1 MPIRDPRV
9 FTIPAGAPFMPTLA
23 RALIDGEL
31 IEGFPGSGG
40 PLALASATIYVPT
53 QRAAA
58 ALAEALLAAAGGE
71 SVLLPRI
78 APLGAFEPD
87 DAATFFDPA
96 GEETPR
102 AGIPPAVGELARRH
116 TLALLVRKWGLA
128 LRGAIRGADADG
140 LRFDMREPAL
150 VASSPAQAYALAA
163 DLAALI
169 DDMIIEGVDWRRLE
183 TLAPEEYDV
192 YWRITLDF
200 LKIAFAHWPAWL
212 RENGLIDRAKRIAL
226 FVQAEINSLEAGAR
240 LGPTIIAGSTGA
252 NRATA
257 ELIAAI
263 ARSHKGAV
271 VLPALDLHLDE
282 SAWDMIGASDKAS
295 HGLAS
300 HPQALL
306 HRLIR
311 RIGVSRDE
319 VRTLG
324 APPAP
329 LAARAAFLNEAL
341 RPADSTDL
349 WRERD
354 AALSSDAVAAA
365 LNRVSII
372 VADTETDEA
381 LALAIAM
388 REALETPGK
397 TVALITPDPS
407 IARRVSAE
415 LARWGVQVEDSA
427 GRTFGQTGAGALARL
442 LLMAAVD
449 FTPLTAQALIAHP
462 SARFGRRRA
471 ECEAAARA
479 LELGIFRAA
488 PLASLDT
495 LDKAFA
501 AARAAADDPHA
512 HPAVRAIGE
521 EKRAAGER
529 FARDLVAALD
539 PLRALRAS
547 APLREWLLTHRAAL
561 DAILAAPEGERSAP
575 HGLEALATLLDEWSD
590 AAGDGFACTL
600 AEYAALFDEALA
612 GVRAPPALGG
622 HPRLKI
628 LGLLEA
634 RLLSFDR
641 TLLAGL
647 DEKVWPPA
655 VDADAF
661 LNRPMRA
668 ELGLSAPERRIGQ
681 TAHDFLA
688 AFGAREAIL
697 SRARK
702 RGGEPTVPSRF
713 LQRIGAAAG
722 AGAIEA
728 AEARGEVYLR
738 YARALDQPEAIAP
751 AKRPEPRPPVELRP
765 RSLSVTRIETLRRD
779 PYAIY
784 AERILRLPPLEP
796 VESEL
801 GPREAGDAWHRALQD
816 FAELYPSGA
825 LPPDARQTLVR
836 LARARFAAL
845 LEKPT
850 FEGLNWPGIEKAIE
864 FILGFEARNRSAI
877 ERIWVE
883 RHGEVVFPLKD
894 GKPFRLTARADR
906 IDVLSIGGATLIDYK
921 SGQMPGPNEVDVG
934 FAPQLTLEA
943 AILMRG
949 GFEGLGKMTPARA
962 LYLKLGG
969 PDGGKERP
977 AAGTPTKHKK
987 HMENLPALAERH
999 FAELGALLDQFTDP
1013 ATPYLSR
1020 PFPKFAG
1027 RFSDYDHL
1035 ARVKE
1040 WSATGGAGE
1049 NPAGAAP

>member
-1 MPIRDPRV
+1 MPICDSRV
-9 FTIPAGAPFMPTLA
+9 FTIPPGAPFLPTLA
-23 RALIDGEL
+23 RALVDGDL

-40 PLALASATIYVPT
+40 PLALASATIFVPT
-53 QRAAA
+53 QRSAA
-58 ALAEALLAAAGGE
+58 ALAEALLAATGGE

-87 DAATFFDPA
+87 EAAAFFDPSGQEA
-96 GEETPR
+96 PR
-102 AGIPPAVGELARRH
+102 ANIPPAVGELARRH
-116 TLALLVRKWGLA
+116 ALALLVRKWGQA
-128 LRGAIRGADADG
+128 LSGAIRGADADG
-140 LRFDMREPAL
+140 LHCDTTEPAL

-163 DLAALI
+163 DLAQLI

-200 LKIAFAHWPAWL
+200 LKIAFEYWPAWL
-212 RENGLIDRAKRIAL
+212 RDNGFVDRAKRVAL
-226 FVQAEINSLEAGAR
+226 IVNAEINSLEARAR
-240 LGPTIIAGSTGA
+240 PGPTIVAGSTGA

-263 ARSHKGAV
+263 ARSDNGAV
-271 VLPALDLHLDE
+271 VLPALDLDLDE
-282 SAWDMIGASDKAS
+282 RAWAMIGAKDDGTR
-295 HGLAS
+295 GLAG

-311 RIGVSRDE
+311 RIGVGREE

-324 APPAP
+324 ASPAP
-329 LAARAAFLNEAL
+329 LAARAAFLSEAL
-341 RPADSTDL
+341 RPANSTDS

-354 AALSSDAVAAA
+354 AALSPAKVAALDGVA
-365 LNRVSII
+365 II
-372 VADTETDEA
+372 VADNETEEA
-381 LALAIAM
+381 LALAVAM
-388 REALETPGK
+388 REVLETPDK
-397 TVALITPDPS
+397 TAALITPDRS
-407 IARRVSAE
+407 ITRRVSAE
-415 LARWGVQVEDSA
+415 LARWGVEVEDSA
-427 GRTFGQTGAGALARL
+427 GCTLGQTAAGALARL
-442 LLMAAVD
+442 VLMAAVD
-449 FTPLTAQALIAHP
+449 LRPLTIQALIAHP
-462 SARFGRRRA
+462 SARFGRARA
-471 ECEAAARA
+471 DCEAAARA
-479 LELGIFRAA
+479 LELGIFRSA
-488 PLASLDT
+488 PLASLDE

-501 AARAAADDPHA
+501 AARAAADDRHA

-521 EKRAAGER
+521 EKRAAGENLM
-529 FARDLVAALD
+529 RDLVAALD

-547 APLREWLLTHRAAL
+547 APLRDWLLTHRAAL
-561 DAILAAPEGERSAP
+561 DAVLAAPEGERPPP
-575 HGLEALATLLDEWSD
+575 HGFESLAALVDEWSE
-590 AAGDGFACTL
+590 AAGDGFECTL
-600 AEYAALFDEALA
+600 AEYAALIDDALA
-612 GVRAPPALGG
+612 GVRAPPAPGG

-641 TLLAGL
+641 VLLGGV

-655 VDADAF
+655 VNTDAF

-668 ELGLSAPERRIGQ
+668 ALGLSAPERRIGQ

-688 AFGAREAIL
+688 ALGAPEAIL

-702 RGGEPTVPSRF
+702 RGGEPTVASRF
-713 LQRIGAAAG
+713 LQRIGAAGG
-722 AGAIEA
+722 ADAIQA
-728 AEARGEVYLR
+728 AERRGEIYLGH
-738 YARALDQPEAIAP
+738 ARALDRPETIAP

-784 AERILRLPPLEP
+784 AERILRLSPLEP
-796 VESEL
+796 VEREL
-801 GPREAGDAWHRALQD
+801 GAREAGEAWHGALQD
-816 FAELYPSGA
+816 FAEAYPAGA
-825 LPPDARQTLVR
+825 LPPNARRALVR
-836 LARARFAAL
+836 LARARFATL
-845 LEKPT
+845 LDDPT
-850 FEGLNWPGIEKAIE
+850 FEGLTWPNIEKAID
-864 FILGFEARNRSAI
+864 FVLGFEARNRSAI

-883 RHGEVVFPLKD
+883 RDGEIVFRLKD
-894 GKPFRLTARADR
+894 GEPFRLTARADR

-921 SGQMPGPNEVDVG
+921 SGAPPGVNEVRAG

-949 GFEGLGKMTPARA
+949 GFEGLGKMAPARA

-969 PDGGKERP
+969 PDGGLERD
-977 AAGTPTKHKK
+977 AAGAKAVVAELADKH
-987 HMENLPALAERH
+987 LAE
-999 FAELGALLDQFTDP
+999 LQALLDAFTEP

-1040 WSATGGAGE
+1040 WSATDDAAAGE
-1049 NPAGAAP
+1049 AQ